1 MKIVD
6 ARGLSCPEPVILT
19 KRALLT
25 NEKEYEVQ
33 VDNTTAVNNV
43 TRFST
48 NNGFDVT
55 VEKQED
61 YFLLKLR
68 RKG

>member
-43 TRFST
+43 TRFSS

>member
-48 NNGFDVT
+48 NNGFNVT